1 MSEVAAT
8 RKKMAED
15 QAVLVRLLLSQDEPD
30 ERFEK
35 RQIDLNSFILRKKRL
50 KALRS
55 AWPILNRSD
64 LSEAMEA
71 YLLKRPA
78 TPKYH
83 HGLLDG
89 RLFLRYLSDR
99 GELGADLR
107 HHLIEFDS
115 RYRLVGRRLFPR
127 AKVEQR
133 IYERYLIWSRRKL
146 R

>member
-1 MSEVAAT
+1 MSDVAAT

-15 QAVLVRLLLSQDEPD
+15 QAVLVRLLLSRDEPD
-30 ERFEK
+30 DRFEK

-55 AWPILNRSD
+55 AWPVLNQAH

-99 GELGADLR
+99 GELDADLR
-107 HHLIEFDS
+107 QHLIEFDS
-115 RYRLVGRRLFPR
+115 RYRLVGRRLLPR
-127 AKVEQR
+127 KRFEQR
-133 IYERYLIWSRRKL
+133 FYERYLIWSRRKL